1 MTVNIE
7 INDVVPDVL
16 LTVYGEWQTF
26 QEKVPKL
33 SFRIG
38 HVVAEI
44 FCEGDKLFVMVKWH
58 RCNVVVIGLTEQ
70 SAMLLGDPHPSPA
83 LAGDTFPQ
91 GKASAGKGVGGG

>member
-1 MTVNIE
+1 MLPAVDFYSKIVTVNIK

-16 LTVYGEWQTF
+16 LPVYGEWQTF

-38 HVVAEI
+38 HVVAKI

-70 SAMLLGDPHPSPA
+70 SATL
-83 LAGDTFPQ
+83 
-91 GKASAGKGVGGG
+91 

>member
-1 MTVNIE
+1 MLPAVDFYSKIVTVNIE

-16 LTVYGEWQTF
+16 LPVYGEWQTL

-33 SFRIG
+33 SFLIG

-58 RCNVVVIGLTEQ
+58 ILGFVRMCDDGTECHAIG
-70 SAMLLGDPHPSPA
+70 
-83 LAGDTFPQ
+83 
-91 GKASAGKGVGGG
+91 

>member
-1 MTVNIE
+1 MLPAVDFYSKIVTVNIK

-16 LTVYGEWQTF
+16 LPVHGEWQTF

-44 FCEGDKLFVMVKWH
+44 FCKGTS
-58 RCNVVVIGLTEQ
+58 C
-70 SAMLLGDPHPSPA
+70 LLW
-83 LAGDTFPQ
+83 
-91 GKASAGKGVGGG
+91 